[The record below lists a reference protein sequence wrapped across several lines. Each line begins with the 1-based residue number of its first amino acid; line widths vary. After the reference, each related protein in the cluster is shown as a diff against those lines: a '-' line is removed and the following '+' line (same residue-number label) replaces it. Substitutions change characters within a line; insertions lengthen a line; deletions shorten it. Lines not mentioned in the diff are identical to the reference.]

1 MWNPSRLWRRKETLD
16 RGNLISFLFFF
27 FFLFFF
33 LGVYVS
39 RLGPGERLTEVS
51 GITSCIYNTTRVDPS
66 RWCSVITPNKHT
78 TTSPP
83 YISLSLSYPSVAKK
97 QGQETSIDLLHHPA
111 DRDGVDSILQLPLL
125 LRVWIGANNNNNG
138 CIGQQPV
145 YIYIR
150 PLIQSS
156 PSLSIGGWLDAVEC
170 WTADDRVGDI
180 HKWLASLVHNDSAR
194 PARGNSSLTAPS
206 TGTTTTTR
214 AGNVFLK

>member
-16 RGNLISFLFFF
+16 RGEPNLFSLLLLLSFFF
-27 FFLFFF
+27 K
-33 LGVYVS
+33 GVYVS

-145 YIYIR
+145 YIYT
-150 PLIQSS
+150 SS
-156 PSLSIGGWLDAVEC
+156 NPVLPQFIDRWMTGCCRVLNGG
-170 WTADDRVGDI
+170 R
-180 HKWLASLVHNDSAR
+180 
-194 PARGNSSLTAPS
+194 SSRRYTQV
-206 TGTTTTTR
+206 TGFSCPQR
-214 AGNVFLK
+214 LGPPGKRK